1 MALTAKTQAEK
12 TTDTVAELGKPTTAK
27 AVDVTREAT
36 DKAEDTARR
45 GFQAVQK
52 TADAALEVERAVAR
66 QSAEGTAR
74 IGRVFADTLKEQG
87 EYNVE
92 VFKAL
97 TRTVDWN
104 GVAQI
109 QSAFLRASMDRAARL
124 AGRYFEVVQAVM
136 ASAASATKEQA
147 RKAA

>member
-1 MALTAKTQAEK
+1 MAQTARTGAERA
-12 TTDTVAELGKPTTAK
+12 TDTVAELGKLTTAK
-27 AVDVTREAT
+27 AVDVTREAA

-66 QSAEGTAR
+66 QSAEGAAQL
-74 IGRVFADTLKEQG
+74 GQVFADMLKEQA
-87 EYNVE
+87 EHNVE

-124 AGRYFEVVQAVM
+124 TGRYLEAVQAVM
-136 ASAASATKEQA
+136 ASAASATKGQA

>member
-87 EYNVE
+87 EHNVE

>member
-1 MALTAKTQAEK
+1 M
-12 TTDTVAELGKPTTAK
+12 
-27 AVDVTREAT
+27 
-36 DKAEDTARR
+36 
-45 GFQAVQK
+45 
-52 TADAALEVERAVAR
+52 AR

-74 IGRVFADTLKEQG
+74 LGQVFADMLKEQS
-87 EYNVE
+87 EHNVE

-97 TRTVDWN
+97 TRTIDWN

-124 AGRYFEVVQAVM
+124 AGRYLEAVQAVM